1 MPRHQVYATRA
12 DKQAAYRQ
20 RAKGLAVTVPTL
32 PDRPRLTPAEK
43 QRRWRVKQAAWGTK
57 HSPKAYHST
66 KTTEWSTPQS
76 FYDAL
81 DTEFHFTL
89 DVCATTTNAKCP
101 RSFTLADDGLQQ
113 DWGRE
118 ICWMNPPYG
127 KTIALWIR
135 KAAESAL
142 AGAVVVCLVPVR
154 TDTRWWQRYV
164 LGAEVRF
171 VPGRLT
177 FGGAVNPAP
186 FPNAVVVFR
195 PLALLSSHR
204 ERSGGE

>member
-1 MPRHQVYATRA
+1 MARVRLYATNAAR
-12 DKQAAYRQ
+12 QQAYRV
-20 RAKGLAVTVPTL
+20 R
-32 PDRPRLTPAEK
+32 
-43 QRRWRVKQAAWGTK
+43 QAAWRTK

-101 RSFTLADDGLQQ
+101 RFFTMADDGLRQR
-113 DWGRE
+113 WEGA
-118 ICWMNPPYG
+118 CWMNPPYG